1 MRAVEVERR
10 LEWDGCRNV
19 RDLGGLRTADGRV
32 VRRGA
37 VVRADALDRLGAAGW
52 EALVAHGVRT
62 VVDLRNDDELGRD
75 AAPRPAEVE
84 TVRLPLDGVHD
95 REFWDVWSA
104 TPAFGTPAYY
114 APWLERFPERAVTA
128 VRAVA
133 HAAPGGVVV
142 HCGRG
147 RDRAGLVTLLLLT
160 LLGVPADVIAA
171 DHALSGEDDDQ
182 VVAWYV
188 AEGTSREAA
197 VAAAVATV
205 PRALAGLGADDLGAL
220 RARML

>member
-1 MRAVEVERR
+1 MGAVEVERR

-19 RDLGGLRTADGRV
+19 RDLGGLRTAGGRV

-37 VVRADALDRLGAAGW
+37 VVRADGLDRLAAAGW
-52 EALVAHGVRT
+52 DALLAHGVRT
-62 VVDLRNDDELGRD
+62 VVDLRNDDEIGRD
-75 AAPRPAEVE
+75 AAPRPVEVE

-95 REFWDVWSA
+95 REFWDVWSV

-114 APWLERFPERAVTA
+114 APWLARFPERAVTA

-142 HCGRG
+142 HCGLG

-171 DHALSGEDDDQ
+171 DHALSGEDDDEA
-182 VVAWYV
+182 VAWYA
-188 AEGTSREAA
+188 AEGTSREASVEAA
-197 VAAAVATV
+197 VLAAAV
-205 PRALAGLGADDLGAL
+205 ALAGLGSDDLGAL